1 LGKSKNLEDR
11 SGGTV
16 SITTEDIK
24 LLRESTGAGVLDCK
38 KALQETN
45 GDMDA
50 AIEYLRKKG
59 LAAAAKKASR
69 EAKEGEVSARVSD
82 NRRVGVM
89 VKVNCETD
97 FVARTDEFRN
107 FVATL
112 VQQML
117 EQPNL
122 QTVEALLTAPYRGD
136 SGKTVSQQLTE
147 LIAKLGE
154 NMLVRQAVRFDLAGD
169 GMIDNYVH
177 MEGRVGVL
185 VEVGGSEP
193 GNPKFAQFVH
203 DLALQ
208 IAAAAPRYVAPQD
221 VPAEVVEAEKAI
233 YRAQL
238 AEDKK
243 PDNIKERIVEGKLN
257 KWYAE
262 VTLLNQEFVK
272 DTDLTIAQLR
282 DRYSK
287 ELGADLTIRR
297 FARYEL
303 GG

>member
-1 LGKSKNLEDR
+1 M
-11 SGGTV
+11 

-45 GDMDA
+45 GDIDA

-69 EAKEGEVSARVSD
+69 EANEGEVSARVSND
-82 NRRVGVM
+82 HKIGVM

-97 FVARTDEFRN
+97 FVARTDEFKN

-117 EQPNL
+117 EQPELRNA
-122 QTVEALLTAPYRGD
+122 EALLAAPYLGD

-154 NMLVRQAVRFDLAGD
+154 NMIIRDAVRFDLAGN

-177 MEGRVGVL
+177 MGGRVAVL
-185 VEVGGSEP
+185 VEAGGSEP
-193 GNPKFAQFVH
+193 GNRRFAEFVH

-208 IAAAAPRYVAPQD
+208 IAAAAPRYVSPQD
-221 VPAEVVEAEKAI
+221 VPAEVIAAEKEI

-243 PDNIKERIVEGKLN
+243 PDNIKERIIEGKLN
-257 KWYAE
+257 KWHTE

-272 DTDLTIAQLR
+272 DSSLTISQLLAN
-282 DRYSK
+282 YSK

-297 FARYEL
+297 FARFEL

>member
-1 LGKSKNLEDR
+1 M
-11 SGGTV
+11 

-69 EAKEGEVSARVSD
+69 EAKEGEVSARVSN
-82 NRRVGVM
+82 NRQVGVM

-97 FVARTDEFRN
+97 FVARTEEFRN

-112 VQQML
+112 VQQMQ
-117 EQPNL
+117 EQPHVQNL
-122 QTVEALLTAPYRGD
+122 ETLLAAPYLGD
-136 SGKTVSQQLTE
+136 SSKSVSQQLTE

-154 NMLVRQAVRFDLAGD
+154 NMIVRDAVRFDLAGD
-169 GMIDNYVH
+169 GMIDYYVH

-185 VEVGGSEP
+185 VEVGGSDP
-193 GNPKFAQFVH
+193 GNPRFAEFVH

-208 IAAAAPRYVAPQD
+208 IAAASPHYIAPQD
-221 VPAEVVEAEKAI
+221 APAEVIAAEKEI

-243 PDNIKERIVEGKLN
+243 PDNIKERITEGKLN

-272 DTDLTIAQLR
+272 DSSLTISQLR
-282 DRYSK
+282 DKYSK

-297 FARYEL
+297 FARFEL

>member
-1 LGKSKNLEDR
+1 M
-11 SGGTV
+11 

-45 GDMDA
+45 GDIDA

-69 EAKEGEVSARVSD
+69 EANEGEVSARVSD
-82 NRRVGVM
+82 DHKIGVM

-97 FVARTDEFRN
+97 FVARTDEFKN

-117 EQPNL
+117 EQPELRNA
-122 QTVEALLTAPYRGD
+122 EALLAAPYLGD

-154 NMLVRQAVRFDLAGD
+154 NMIIRDAVRFDLAGN

-177 MEGRVGVL
+177 MGGRVAVL
-185 VEVGGSEP
+185 VEAGGSEA
-193 GNPKFAQFVH
+193 GNRKFAEFVH

-208 IAAAAPRYVAPQD
+208 IAAAAPRYVSPQD
-221 VPAEVVEAEKAI
+221 VPAEVIAAEKEI

-243 PDNIKERIVEGKLN
+243 PDNIKERIIEGKLN
-257 KWYAE
+257 KWHTE

-272 DTDLTIAQLR
+272 DSSLTISQLLAN
-282 DRYSK
+282 YSK

-297 FARYEL
+297 FARFEL

>member
-1 LGKSKNLEDR
+1 
-11 SGGTV
+11 V
-16 SITTEDIK
+16 PITTEDIK

-82 NRRVGVM
+82 NRKVGVM

-97 FVARTDEFRN
+97 FVARTDDFKK

-117 EQPNL
+117 EQPNVQNL
-122 QTVEALLTAPYRGD
+122 EALLAAPYVGD
-136 SGKTVSQQLTE
+136 SSKSVSQQLTE

-154 NMLVRQAVRFDLAGD
+154 NMLVRDAVRFDLAGD

-193 GNPKFAQFVH
+193 GNPKFAEFVH

-208 IAAAAPRYVAPQD
+208 IAAASPRYVAPED
-221 VPAEVVEAEKAI
+221 APAEVIAAEKEI

-243 PDNIKERIVEGKLN
+243 PDNIKERIIEGKLN

-262 VTLLNQEFVK
+262 VTLLNQEFIK
-272 DTDLTIAQLR
+272 DNSLTISQLR
-282 DRYSK
+282 DKYSK
-287 ELGADLTIRR
+287 ELGAELTIRR
-297 FARYEL
+297 FARFEL

>member
-1 LGKSKNLEDR
+1 M
-11 SGGTV
+11 

-82 NRRVGVM
+82 DRKIGVM

-112 VQQML
+112 VQQMQ
-117 EQPNL
+117 EQPHVQNL
-122 QTVEALLTAPYRGD
+122 ETLLAAPYLGD
-136 SGKTVSQQLTE
+136 SSKTVSQQLTE

-154 NMLVRQAVRFDLAGD
+154 NMIVRDAARFDLAGD

-193 GNPKFAQFVH
+193 GNPKFAEFVH

-208 IAAAAPRYVAPQD
+208 IAAASPRYVAPQD
-221 VPAEVVEAEKAI
+221 APAEVVEAEKAI

-243 PDNIKERIVEGKLN
+243 PDNIKERIIEGKLN

-262 VTLLNQEFVK
+262 TTLLNQEFVK
-272 DTDLTIAQLR
+272 DSSLTISQLR
-282 DRYSK
+282 DKYSK
-287 ELGADLTIRR
+287 ELGVDLTIRR
-297 FARYEL
+297 FARFEL